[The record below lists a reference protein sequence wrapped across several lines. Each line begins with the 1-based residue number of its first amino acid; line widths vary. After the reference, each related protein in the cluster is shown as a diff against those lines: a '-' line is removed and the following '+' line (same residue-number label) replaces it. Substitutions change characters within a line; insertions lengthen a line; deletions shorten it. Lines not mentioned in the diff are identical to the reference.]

1 MKRNTWLAELDPIA
15 DKAYCE
21 RLATLSEGSVRRS
34 FNPFTDIDWDA
45 PEFEVV
51 PNDRRWLLPQTDP
64 IAKTDWYQSL
74 PEEKQIEVGMWRQAN
89 VAKVGLQFEV
99 ALIRGMVLYSVGLPN
114 GSPEYRYCVHEIA
127 EECNHNQMFQEMVNR
142 IGAEVSGMSKL
153 RQFTTGFGAELLAQ
167 FFPSA
172 FFTAVLA
179 GEEPI
184 DFVQK
189 SILREGKSIH
199 PIMESVMAI
208 HVAEE
213 ARHISFAHEFLKLR
227 TPRVGRLSRFAL
239 SLAYPLI
246 MRFVEELIVVPPR
259 SFWKKF
265 DIPKSVKKEIFWQNE
280 EARDF
285 RRRLLA
291 DSRALAHEMGIMN
304 PVAKLLWRLLSI
316 DGRPSR
322 FRSEP
327 QRRHFEQQ
335 SAPQERQPA
344 LVG

>member
-1 MKRNTWLAELDPIA
+1 MIKRQTWLAELDPVA
-15 DKAYCE
+15 DEAYSE

-34 FNPFTDIDWDA
+34 FNPFTDIDWDS
-45 PEFEVV
+45 PEFAVV
-51 PNDRRWLLPQTDP
+51 PNDARWILPQTDP

-74 PEEKQIEVGMWRQAN
+74 PEEKKIEVGMWRQAN
-89 VAKVGLQFEV
+89 VAKVGLQFETF
-99 ALIRGMVLYSVGLPN
+99 LIRGMVLYSVSLPN

-142 IGAEVSGMSKL
+142 IGAEVGGIGKL
-153 RQFTTGFGAELLAQ
+153 KRAVIGLGAELLAE

-184 DFVQK
+184 DFIQK
-189 SILREGKSIH
+189 SILREGKAIH
-199 PIMESVMAI
+199 PIMEGVMAI

-227 TPRVGRLSRFAL
+227 TPRVGRLQRFAL
-239 SLAYPLI
+239 SIAYPLI
-246 MRFVEELIVVPPR
+246 MRFVEELIVVPPK
-259 SFWKKF
+259 SFWKRF
-265 DIPKSVKKEIFWQNE
+265 GIPKAVKKEIFWGSA

-304 PVAKLLWRLLSI
+304 PIAKLLWKAMAI

-327 QRRHFEQQ
+327 QRRHFEQ
-335 SAPQERQPA
+335 PLPKQPA